1 MVDKFYENRGEP
13 SKLKLKFEITKF
25 AKIPTSLGSLLSMRS
40 SLIKRT

>member
-25 AKIPTSLGSLLSMRS
+25 AKIAIIGDFLRLSS
-40 SLIKRT
+40 FHEKFLN